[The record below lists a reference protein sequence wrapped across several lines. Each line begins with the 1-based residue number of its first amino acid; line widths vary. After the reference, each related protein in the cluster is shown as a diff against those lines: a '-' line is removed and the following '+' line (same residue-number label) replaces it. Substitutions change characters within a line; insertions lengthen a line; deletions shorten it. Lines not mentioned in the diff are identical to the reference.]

1 MSTTSTAPPRLH
13 RAPGNPPA
21 GRGLADPLFNAVTVL
36 VIGVALAAVIYPL
49 YFILIASVSDPD
61 RVYDG
66 SVWLWPSGV
75 TLDGYARILSDP
87 TVWRGLGN
95 SALYTSLAVTIS
107 VTLVLTGGYALSR
120 RDLPGR
126 KLILAFIVIT
136 LFFDGG
142 IIPRYLVVRELGLLN
157 TVWAVI
163 LPNAIS
169 VWNLVIARVYFES
182 NIPDSLREAAILDG
196 ASDLRF
202 FWKIV
207 LPLSKPL
214 IAIMVMIHLVWNW
227 NAFLEALM
235 FLTDESKYPLQLVLR
250 NILVQNDV
258 ASSGNLVGDLS
269 SYAEQQRT
277 AGLIKY
283 AMIVFAAAP
292 LLALFPF
299 LQKYFVKGL
308 TLGAVKS

>member
-1 MSTTSTAPPRLH
+1 MSTTSTAPPCL
-13 RAPGNPPA
+13 PPA
-21 GRGLADPLFNAVTVL
+21 PDKPLARRGLADPLFNAATVL

-61 RVYDG
+61 RVYEG
-66 SVWLWPSGV
+66 SVWLWPSGI

-87 TVWRGLGN
+87 TVWRGLAN
-95 SALYTSLAVTIS
+95 SAFYTALGTAVS

-126 KLILAFIVIT
+126 RLILALIVLT

-142 IIPRYLVVRELGLLN
+142 IIPRYLVVRELGLLD
-157 TVWAVI
+157 TVWAIV
-163 LPNAIS
+163 LPNAVA

-182 NIPDSLREAAILDG
+182 NIPDSLREAAALDG

-202 FWKIV
+202 FFKIV
-207 LPLSKPL
+207 LPLAKPL
-214 IAIMVMIHLVWNW
+214 IAIMVMIHVVWNW
-227 NAFLEALM
+227 NAFFEALIY
-235 FLTDESKYPLQLVLR
+235 LTDESKYPLQLVLR
-250 NILVQNDV
+250 NILVQNEV
-258 ASSGNLVGDLS
+258 TASGHLVGDLS

-283 AMIVFAAAP
+283 SMIVFAAAP